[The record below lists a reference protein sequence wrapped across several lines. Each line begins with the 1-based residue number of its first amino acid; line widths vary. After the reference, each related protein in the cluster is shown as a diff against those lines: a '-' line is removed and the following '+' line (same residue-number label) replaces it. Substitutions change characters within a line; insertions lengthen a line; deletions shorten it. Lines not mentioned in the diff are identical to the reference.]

1 MSNVIKREQAKR
13 DLEECFVYIAEENL
27 DIAVHFLV

>member
-1 MSNVIKREQAKR
+1 MNNVIKREQAKR